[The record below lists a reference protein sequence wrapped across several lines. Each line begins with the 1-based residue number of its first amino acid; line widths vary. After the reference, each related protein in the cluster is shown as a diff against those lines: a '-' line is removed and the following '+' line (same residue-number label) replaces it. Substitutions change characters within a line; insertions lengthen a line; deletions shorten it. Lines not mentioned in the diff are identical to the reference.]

1 MKKILLSLAAIFF
14 LIVTSFTNA
23 ADEPS
28 ENYVPNRIIIK
39 LKSSASETPQNQP
52 SNQDTFNHL
61 NLSSDIKK
69 LNERYHVKKI
79 RPLIRN
85 TQTKNSSI
93 RESRVRYIAPTNVQQ
108 PSLFRI
114 QELQANTAK
123 QSGLDR
129 IYTIEMD
136 LQPGQN
142 LQQVIEAYRNN
153 TDIEYA
159 EPDYYVTIESAPN
172 DPAYSAQWS
181 LQKIEARN
189 AWKVYTGNH
198 KTIVAVIDTGIDY
211 NHPDIHNNMWI
222 NEAELNGM
230 DGIDDDN
237 NGYFDD
243 IYGYNFIYLNGD
255 PADDYGH
262 GTHCAGIIAA
272 EGNNNLDI
280 AGICW
285 NARVMAL
292 KFIGSLGKGSLSD
305 AILAHYYA
313 AENGADVI
321 SNSWSLSEYSL
332 ALRDAIDYVYSQ
344 GVIVVAAAGNYSSS
358 TVHYPA
364 GFPNVFSAAAT
375 NTIDNRWYYSSYGDW
390 VDIAAPGVN
399 ILSLLAEG
407 TLTGTSYNE
416 NLTYLSGTSTACPH
430 IAGACALLLSA
441 NPYLTCDQVE
451 NILTRTCDPIP
462 KGICS
467 SNGRLN
473 LYKAIQAAVPSLG
486 YISFDRSYYT
496 YDDTINI
503 LLADNDLK
511 NNTSQNISIMTSNI
525 NDLEDIILTQTEP
538 GLGVFTGTIRT
549 SSGKPVQKDGILQVT
564 SGQVVTAI
572 YFDSFAGTGTTPEP
586 ATKTA
591 YIDCDRPVL
600 QQIQIE
606 TQIRSA
612 IVTIKSSEPTN
623 TVLKY
628 KIADSSSFNNSLEDS
643 VASAAHTI
651 KLQPLALNT
660 SYNFIIDLYD
670 QAGNHTI
677 ADNNG
682 TGYSFS
688 TSPEYIYLKVPDNYK
703 TIQDAIDDASD
714 GDIIIVADGTYTG
727 DGNIDID
734 FMGKSI
740 TLKSENGPQHCIIDC
755 LDMSR
760 AFEFHSGEDANTI
773 LDGFTVT
780 NGSVGD
786 YGGAILCTASSPA
799 INNCIFIENRAGNYG
814 GAIANMYSSS
824 PLLTNCTFT
833 KNSVGPTTSSIAY
846 GGAVFNLDKSSPT
859 LIDCTF
865 TNNYAQYFGGAIYN
879 EDNCNPVI
887 IKCNITAN
895 SAQHGGGVY
904 NYNNC
909 NPIIQNSILDK
920 NTAQYGGA
928 IKNSEAQVTL
938 INCTLTE
945 NHADMGGGIWNAWN
959 GASELLSCILW
970 NNSDQYGTSQ
980 TAQINSSPSIPNML
994 STSQPVTSVN
1004 YCCIQGLTGSLGG
1017 VGNISDDPLFYNPDS
1032 NDYHLKSNGW
1042 RWSVTQQSW
1051 THDDV
1056 TSPCIDAGNPGSPL
1070 FDEPLSIDGDI
1081 SNRWGQN
1088 VRINMGAYGGTSEAS
1103 IAPPGFRLL
1112 ADINN
1117 DGIVNLKDYAIQ
1129 AQSVAST
1136 QKISTLPSS
1145 IINLPSSDLEREMSD
1160 DGRRMNFDT
1169 STVKYMYGDL
1179 NHDGQSTPADISI
1192 LADQWLK
1199 TSNYRQEN

>member
-1 MKKILLSLAAIFF
+1 MKKVLLSFAAMFF
-14 LIVTSFTNA
+14 LFVMSITSA
-23 ADEPS
+23 ADETS

-39 LKSSASETPQNQP
+39 FKSSVSETPQNQL

-61 NLSSDIKK
+61 NLSSDIKR

-79 RPLIRN
+79 SPLIRN

-93 RESRVRYIAPTNVQQ
+93 RNKRIRSFESYNSSGKTALSDIA
-108 PSLFRI
+108 
-114 QELQANTAK
+114 
-123 QSGLDR
+123 R

-136 LQPGQN
+136 LQPGQT
-142 LQQVIEAYRNN
+142 IHEAMEAYRNN
-153 TDIEYA
+153 PDIEYA

-181 LQKIEARN
+181 LQKIEAQN
-189 AWKVYTGNH
+189 AWNIYTGNH
-198 KTIVAVIDTGIDY
+198 KTVVAVIDTGIDY
-211 NHPDIHNNMWI
+211 NHPDIHNNMWV
-222 NEAELNGM
+222 NEAELNGTE
-230 DGIDDDN
+230 GIDDDN
-237 NGYFDD
+237 NGYVDD
-243 IYGYNFIYLNGD
+243 IYGYNFIYLNGN

-285 NARVMAL
+285 NARIMAL
-292 KFIGSLGKGSLSD
+292 KFIGSLGKGSVSD

-313 AENGADVI
+313 VENGADVI
-321 SNSWSLSEYSL
+321 SNSWSLSEFSQS
-332 ALRDAIDYVYSQ
+332 LRDAIDYVYSQ

-375 NTIDNRWYYSSYGDW
+375 NTIDSRWYYSSYGDW
-390 VDIAAPGVN
+390 VDIAAPGFN

-407 TLTGTSYNE
+407 TLTGTPYDE
-416 NLTYLSGTSTACPH
+416 NLTYLSGTSAACPH

-441 NPYLTCDQVE
+441 NPYLSCGQVE

-473 LYKAIQAAVPSLG
+473 LYKAIQAAIPSLG

-525 NDLEDIILTQTEP
+525 NDLEDIVLTPTKP

-549 SSGKPVQKDGILQVT
+549 NSVTPVQKDGILQVT

-572 YFDSFAGTGTTPEP
+572 YFDSFAGTSATPEP

-600 QQIQIE
+600 EQIQIE

-612 IVTIKSSEPTN
+612 IITIKSSEPTKA
-623 TVLKY
+623 VLKY
-628 KIADSSSFNNSLEDS
+628 KIADSSSFNHSLEDS
-643 VASAAHTI
+643 AASATHTI

-682 TGYSFS
+682 SGYSFS
-688 TSPEYIYLKVPDNYK
+688 TSPEYIDLKVPDNYK
-703 TIQDAIDDASD
+703 TIQNAIDDASD

-727 DGNIDID
+727 DGNIDMD
-734 FMGKSI
+734 FRGKAI

-755 LDMSR
+755 LNTSR
-760 AFEFHSGEDANTI
+760 AFEFHSGEDANSI
-773 LDGFTVT
+773 LDGFTIT

-786 YGGAILCTASSPA
+786 YGGAILCTASSPT
-799 INNCIFIENRAGNYG
+799 INNCIFIENHAGNYG

-833 KNSVGPTTSSIAY
+833 KNSVGPNSSSIAY

-859 LIDCTF
+859 LINCTF

-887 IKCNITAN
+887 IKCKFSMNK
-895 SAQHGGGVY
+895 AQHGGGVY

-909 NPIIQNSILDK
+909 NPIIQNSILNK

-938 INCTLTE
+938 INCTITE

-959 GASELLSCILW
+959 GASEMLNCILW
-970 NNSDQYGTSQ
+970 NNSDQNGTSQ
-980 TAQINSSPSIPNML
+980 AAQIDSSPSIPDIL
-994 STSQPVTSVN
+994 STSQPMTSVN
-1004 YCCIQGLTGSLGG
+1004 YCCIQGLTGTPGG

-1032 NDYHLKSNGW
+1032 NDYHLKSKGW
-1042 RWSVTQQSW
+1042 RWQALTENHTVPESSSSQRW

-1088 VRINMGAYGGTSEAS
+1088 IRINMGAYGGTIEAS
-1103 IAPPGFRLL
+1103 MAPPGLRLL

-1117 DGIVNLKDYAIQ
+1117 DCIVNMKDYALQ
-1129 AQSVAST
+1129 ASYHGLPAHANMARMAMPQNST
-1136 QKISTLPSS
+1136 FIMQY
-1145 IINLPSSDLEREMSD
+1145 D
-1160 DGRRMNFDT
+1160 
-1169 STVKYMYGDL
+1169 YGDL
-1179 NHDGQSTPADISI
+1179 NRDGQTSPADISI
-1192 LADQWLK
+1192 LTDQWLK
-1199 TSNYRQEN
+1199 TSNCRQEN